1 MNKFPRFQARYTQHI
16 GFITERWFHFKQL
29 VHEVVK
35 LVTDVGVPLAL
46 VLAPPDHVIIVA
58 ILLTLEHP
66 AHAPGE
72 REHEQLAQ
80 HVQQLAWVPL
90 KIIHLVPL
98 GADNEKT
105 CVNLTEGEII
115 LKIMQILYQK
125 TPTVLSYKMG
135 R

>member
-1 MNKFPRFQARYTQHI
+1 M
-16 GFITERWFHFKQL
+16 
-29 VHEVVK
+29 HEVVK

-66 AHAPGE
+66 AHAPSE

-80 HVQQLAWVPL
+80 HVQQLARVPL
-90 KIIHLVPL
+90 QVIHLVPM
-98 GADNEKT
+98 GANNEKM
-105 CVNLTEGEII
+105 CVNLTEEEII

-125 TPTVLSYKMG
+125 TPSVLSYKMG